1 MSAVERASGAERCGE
16 ADAPPTALMA
26 RSPLPAARGGM
37 SLLPAARGA
46 GKALGFLRGAEQR
59 LRLVDA
65 FLLLEVRI

>member
-1 MSAVERASGAERCGE
+1 MSAGKGASGAEAAARLTPL
-16 ADAPPTALMA
+16 ATALMA
-26 RSPLPAARGGM
+26 RSPAPLTRGGM
-37 SLLPAARGA
+37 SLLPAARSA